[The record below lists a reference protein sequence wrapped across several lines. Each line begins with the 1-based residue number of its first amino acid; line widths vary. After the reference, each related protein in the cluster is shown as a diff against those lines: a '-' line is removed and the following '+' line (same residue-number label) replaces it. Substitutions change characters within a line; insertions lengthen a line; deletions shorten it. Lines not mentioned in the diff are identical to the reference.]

1 METTNEPMPAE
12 FYATEDAGMFTT
24 AINSQKS
31 AIDEAAFSL
40 VEQAEALMKAIEGGD
55 VLGANSAACF
65 AAAASDDMIY
75 GAEAL
80 TYIFSQTDTW
90 ALSVASDAMKHALA
104 DHPLFP
110 SCPSN

>member
-1 METTNEPMPAE
+1 METANKPMPEE

-24 AINSQKS
+24 AINSQKA
-31 AIDEAAFSL
+31 AIEEAAFNL
-40 VEQAEALMKAIEGGD
+40 VEQAEVLIKAIANGD
-55 VLGANSAACF
+55 MLGANSAACF

-110 SCPSN
+110 SCQGN